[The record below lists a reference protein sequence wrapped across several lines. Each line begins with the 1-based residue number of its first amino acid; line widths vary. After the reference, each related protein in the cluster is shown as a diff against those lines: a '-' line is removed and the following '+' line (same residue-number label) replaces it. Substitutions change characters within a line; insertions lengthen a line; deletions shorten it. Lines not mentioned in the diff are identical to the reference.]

1 MFRVDENNL
10 EQCCAAHI
18 VQCCQQYCHRLDIL
32 TRCLTEKNLCPR
44 FLRCLRQ
51 LASAF
56 VRLPRQLASDLLASQ
71 ELASVACVRF
81 ACVTK
86 AGVTKAGKCRSRQIC
101 YLVISRVQ
109 YVISRIRGHKNHRR
123 KIVSETSGY
132 IPHL

>member
-32 TRCLTEKNLCPR
+32 TRCLTEQNLCPR
-44 FLRCLRQ
+44 FLRCSRQ
-51 LASAF
+51 LTSAF
-56 VRLPRQLASDLLASQ
+56 VRLLASDLPASQ

-81 ACVTK
+81 ARVTR
-86 AGVTKAGKCRSRQIC
+86 AGKCRSRQTC

-123 KIVSETSGY
+123 KIVGQTSGY
-132 IPHL
+132 IHHL